1 MEEVRGAGVKSHK
14 ITLNNRG
21 TGTIT
26 GVVAVISFDPNEVLL
41 ETEQGMLLIKGTEL
55 NVTKL
60 TLDKGEVDVDG
71 RVDSFT
77 YSDMKPGIKGENGL
91 FERLFK

>member
-1 MEEVRGAGVKSHK
+1 MEEVRNVKGHK

-21 TGTIT
+21 AGIIT
-26 GVVAVISFDPNEVLL
+26 GVNAVISFDPNEILL
-41 ETEQGMLLIKGTEL
+41 ETEQGMLMIKGSDL

-60 TLDKGEVDVDG
+60 TLEKGEVEVDG

-77 YSDMKPGIKGENGL
+77 YSDMKPGLKGENGL
-91 FERLFK
+91 FNRLFK

>member
-1 MEEVRGAGVKSHK
+1 MDEVKNTKSHR

-21 TGTIT
+21 LGVVT
-26 GVVAVISFDPNEVLL
+26 GVNAVISFDPNEILL
-41 ETEQGMLLIKGTEL
+41 ETEQGMLLIKGNEL

-60 TLDKGEVDVDG
+60 TLEKGEVEVDG

-77 YSDMKPGIKGENGL
+77 YSDMKTGL
-91 FERLFK
+91 KDDNSIFNRLFK

>member
-1 MEEVRGAGVKSHK
+1 MAV
-14 ITLNNRG
+14 I
-21 TGTIT
+21 
-26 GVVAVISFDPNEVLL
+26 AVISFDPNEILL
-41 ETEQGMLLIKGTEL
+41 ETEQGMLLIKGNEL

-71 RVDSFT
+71 KVDSFT

-91 FERLFK
+91 FDRLFK

>member
-1 MEEVRGAGVKSHK
+1 MEEVRNVRGQR

-21 TGTIT
+21 AGVIT
-26 GVVAVISFDPNEVLL
+26 GVNAVISFDPNEVLL
-41 ETEQGMLLIKGTEL
+41 ETEQGMLLIKGNDL

-60 TLDKGEVDVDG
+60 TLDKGEVEVDG
-71 RVDSFT
+71 RVDSLT
-77 YSDMKPGIKGENGL
+77 YSDMKPGLKSENSF

>member
-1 MEEVRGAGVKSHK
+1 MEDVRAIKGHKVTLSNRGA
-14 ITLNNRG
+14 
-21 TGTIT
+21 GTIT
-26 GVVAVISFDPNEVLL
+26 GVNAVISFDPNEVLL
-41 ETEQGMLLIKGTEL
+41 ETEQGVLLIKGNDL

-77 YSDMKPGIKGENGL
+77 YSDLKPGIKGENGL
-91 FERLFK
+91 FNRLFK

>member
-1 MEEVRGAGVKSHK
+1 MEEVRNTKGHK

-21 TGTIT
+21 AGVVT
-26 GVVAVISFDPNEVLL
+26 GVNAVISFDLNEILL
-41 ETEQGMLLIKGTEL
+41 ETEQGMLMIKGRDL

-60 TLDKGEVDVDG
+60 TLEKGEVEVDG

-77 YSDMKPGIKGENGL
+77 YSDMKPGLKGENGL
-91 FERLFK
+91 FDRLFK

>member
-1 MEEVRGAGVKSHK
+1 MDEVRKSHK

-21 TGTIT
+21 AGLIT
-26 GVVAVISFDPNEVLL
+26 GVNGVISFDPNEVLL
-41 ETEQGMLLIKGTEL
+41 ETEQGVLLIKGTEL

-60 TLDKGEVDVDG
+60 TLEKGEVEVDG

-77 YSDMKPGIKGENGL
+77 YSDLKPGMTSENGL
-91 FERLFK
+91 FNRLFK

>member
-1 MEEVRGAGVKSHK
+1 MEDVRNMNTRGHR

-21 TGTIT
+21 SGTIT
-26 GVVAVISFDPNEVLL
+26 GVLAVISFDPNEVLL

-60 TLDKGEVDVDG
+60 TLDKGEVEVDG

-77 YSDMKPGIKGENGL
+77 YSDMKPGMKSENGL

>member
-1 MEEVRGAGVKSHK
+1 MEEARNARTHK

-21 TGTIT
+21 AGVIT
-26 GVVAVISFDPNEVLL
+26 GVSNVISFDPNEVLL
-41 ETEQGMLLIKGTEL
+41 ETDQGMLLIKGTEL

-60 TLDKGEVDVDG
+60 TLEKGEVEIDG

-77 YSDMKPGIKGENGL
+77 YSDIKPGQKGENSL

>member
-1 MEEVRGAGVKSHK
+1 MEDVRNSKSHK

-21 TGTIT
+21 AGLIT
-26 GVVAVISFDPNEVLL
+26 GVNAVISFDPNEVLL
-41 ETEQGMLLIKGTEL
+41 ETEQGVLLIKGNDL

-60 TLDKGEVDVDG
+60 TLEKGEVEVDG

-77 YSDMKPGIKGENGL
+77 YSDMKPGMKGENGL
-91 FERLFK
+91 FNRLFK

>member
-1 MEEVRGAGVKSHK
+1 MEDVRAIKGHKVTLSNRGA
-14 ITLNNRG
+14 
-21 TGTIT
+21 GTIT
-26 GVVAVISFDPNEVLL
+26 GVNAVVSFDPNEVLL
-41 ETEQGMLLIKGTEL
+41 ETEQGVLLIKGNDL

-77 YSDMKPGIKGENGL
+77 YSDLKPGIKGENGL
-91 FERLFK
+91 FNRLFK